1 LSSVVA
7 GKPVKEA
14 DRMSSQSSSSLGEVS
29 RKPVAAKEPEVV
41 SQHIVEFV
49 SDSGEGAQTAGQMFG
64 TVSARM
70 GNGVWTVEIIPAE
83 IEPPH
88 RSRAGASGNRIRIAS
103 YQVTNM
109 GEAADVV
116 VAFNEQVPYSRI
128 DVGALREGTIIF
140 LESAWSEAPEEEVRD
155 AYREAVKDYRERGY
169 VVVETPMESECKKI
183 TPDPR
188 RGKNMWCLGLLCAI
202 YGRDLEIVY
211 QELEKKLGRKGEKVV
226 QVNRELVQ
234 AGYDW
239 ATDYVPYR
247 YEVPPGPET
256 EKMVVMNGN
265 QAAAMGIM
273 AAGVEVVA
281 MYPITP
287 ATSVSHYLAAS
298 FHKVGGFLHQAE
310 DEISAIGFAL
320 GASYAGKTAATVT
333 SGPGLALKTEFLG
346 LAVMAELPLVLVVVQ
361 RGSPS
366 TGLPTRVEQ
375 GDLLAAVHGEPGDAP
390 KIVLAAS
397 TIEECF
403 QFVVT
408 ARKLAEAFRG
418 PVIVLTDANLATG
431 QTLFPLPEAHDD
443 WLAPPIDQS
452 DWGDG
457 VRPYEWDSTTGVSQR
472 PVPGQRGGEYVL
484 TGLAHDEWSHVA
496 YESAVNQRAMK
507 MRSHK
512 LVTLQKSLRPPKV
525 YGDPEGDLLVV
536 SWGSTRGA
544 IEEAVDGLREQ
555 GVKVSSVTLRFLS
568 PLEPGL
574 TEIFNRFKN
583 VMTVELNY
591 SDDHDDPVVPSEHR
605 RRSQLA
611 RLLRQVT
618 LIDVDCW
625 SRVPGVPLSP
635 SQVEAAVREKL
646 SRMG

>member
-1 LSSVVA
+1 
-7 GKPVKEA
+7 
-14 DRMSSQSSSSLGEVS
+14 MSSQSSSSSLGQVAP
-29 RKPVAAKEPEVV
+29 KPTAVPEPEVV

-88 RSRAGASGNRIRIAS
+88 RSRAGASGNRIRIS
-103 YQVTNM
+103 TDPVTNM
-109 GEAADVV
+109 GEAADVII
-116 VAFNEQVPYSRI
+116 AFNEQVPYSRI
-128 DVGALREGTIIF
+128 DVGALRPGTIIF
-140 LESAWSEAPEEEVRD
+140 LESLWSEAPEEEVRKAYAD
-155 AYREAVKDYRERGY
+155 AVADFRERGY
-169 VVVETPMESECKKI
+169 VVVETPMDHECRKI
-183 TPDPR
+183 IDDPR

-202 YGRDLEIVY
+202 YAR
-211 QELEKKLGRKGEKVV
+211 ELNLVFEELHKKLARKGEKIVEA
-226 QVNRELVQ
+226 NRRLVQ

-239 ATDYVPYR
+239 ATEYVPYR
-247 YEVPPGPET
+247 YEVPVKPHTDP
-256 EKMVVMNGN
+256 MAVMNGN
-265 QAAAMGIM
+265 QAVALGIM
-273 AAGVEVVA
+273 AAGIEVVA

-320 GASYAGKTAATVT
+320 GASYSGKTAATVT

-346 LAVMAELPLVLVVVQ
+346 LAVMAEIPLVLVVVQ

-390 KIVLAAS
+390 KIVMAAS

-403 QFVVT
+403 QFVIT
-408 ARKLAEAFRG
+408 ARKLAETFRG

-431 QTLFPLPEAHDD
+431 QTLFSLPEVSED

-452 DWGDG
+452 DWEEG
-457 VRPYEWDSTTGVSQR
+457 VRPYEWDPKTGMSQR

-484 TGLAHDEWSHVA
+484 TGLAHDEGSRVA
-496 YESAVNQRAMK
+496 YESAINQRSMK
-507 MRSHK
+507 MRSRK
-512 LVTLQKSLRPPKV
+512 LITLQRSLRPPKV

-536 SWGSTRGA
+536 GWGSTRGA
-544 IEEAVDGLREQ
+544 IEEAVDKVREEGQ
-555 GVKVSSVTLRFLS
+555 KVSSVTLRFLS

-574 TEIFNRFKN
+574 KQIFDKFKR
-583 VMTVELNY
+583 VVTVEINY
-591 SDDHDDPVVPSEHR
+591 SDDADDPEVPAENR

-611 RLLRQVT
+611 RLLRQHT
-618 LIDVDCW
+618 LIDIACW
-625 SRVPGVPLSP
+625 SRVPGTPLSP
-635 SQVEAAVREKL
+635 GLVEQVIHDQL
-646 SRMG
+646 SKGR